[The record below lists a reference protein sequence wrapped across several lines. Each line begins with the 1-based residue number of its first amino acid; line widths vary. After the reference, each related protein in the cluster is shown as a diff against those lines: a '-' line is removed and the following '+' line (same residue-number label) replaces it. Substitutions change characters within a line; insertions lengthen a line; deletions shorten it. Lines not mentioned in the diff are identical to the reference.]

1 MGPDVHAGRVGIAK
15 INSLYLPPIFET
27 VDMTVKA
34 VVPIR
39 KGSQRVK
46 DKNLRPFGDTTLLEL
61 KIGKLKEAGIFD
73 EIIVNTDSDRA
84 IEVAKANGVSWHR
97 RKDYYASSQCSGSEY
112 FQHLGNVTDADVI
125 AYCPVTS
132 PFVTAETISRCLGL
146 YIASE
151 ECDCVSTVSDVKEF
165 LWRDGA
171 PLNYDRYN
179 APNSQDLPD
188 VKALN
193 FGFTLVSRESLVRNR
208 NIIGDSPLFVTTSEI
223 EAIDIDT
230 PLDFFIAEQV
240 YKKVFLEGMDLLEH

>member
-1 MGPDVHAGRVGIAK
+1 
-15 INSLYLPPIFET
+15 
-27 VDMTVKA
+27 MTVKA

-61 KIGKLKEAGIFD
+61 KIRRLKEAGIFD

-84 IEVAKANGVSWHR
+84 MEIAGANGVSCHR
-97 RKDYYASSQCSGSEY
+97 REDYYASSKCTGSEY
-112 FQHLGNVTDADVI
+112 FQHLGIVTDADVI

-132 PFVTAETISRCLGL
+132 PFVTAETMRRCHDL
-146 YIASE
+146 YVGTE
-151 ECDCVSTVSDVKEF
+151 NCDCVSTVSDVKEF
-165 LWRDGA
+165 LWKDGA
-171 PLNYDRYN
+171 PLNYDRHD

-193 FGFTLVSRESLVRNR
+193 FGFTMVAREALVKNR

-230 PLDFFIAEQV
+230 PLDFYIAEQV
-240 YKKVFLEGMDLLEH
+240 YRKMFLEGKSLLEP